1 MLDGKGRPWRSRWL
15 GKQPCPF
22 FASEDEAKRWCE
34 AVVARLTPMRGGV
47 RACAVKWSE
56 WRIKSGEDYREWLC
70 SQTCCHPQ
78 PGQGPCQ
85 QGPVQPLDVLVNRL
99 GPYGAVPF
107 CTEHY
112 EAWMSE
118 TPPDMGPQG
127 GQAFLSS
134 QALMFV
140 QRWAQDSLRKKLKV
154 PVGFSASP
162 NLIFAW
168 AADHQLRAYLP
179 AGFNALMETE
189 N

>member
-1 MLDGKGRPWRSRWL
+1 
-15 GKQPCPF
+15 
-22 FASEDEAKRWCE
+22 
-34 AVVARLTPMRGGV
+34 
-47 RACAVKWSE
+47 
-56 WRIKSGEDYREWLC
+56 
-70 SQTCCHPQ
+70 
-78 PGQGPCQ
+78 
-85 QGPVQPLDVLVNRL
+85 
-99 GPYGAVPF
+99 
-107 CTEHY
+107 
-112 EAWMSE
+112 MSE

-179 AGFNALMETE
+179 SGFNSLMETE